1 MSFML
6 LVTMTQNVEALTPP
20 APGIELTETEAK
32 CLSKT
37 SDALAIGKLLSP
49 KMQIFCG
56 TLLENVK
63 CNDGLELIFKST
75 DGSPACVKP
84 KTAEKLI
91 ERGWAFET
99 SSIDSYD
106 DCVAA
111 GNDVL
116 EWLDEEGGWGRHCY
130 TPDGKKF
137 VVDCNKFL
145 ASCT

>member
-1 MSFML
+1 MIRPCWSIVQKLHTTVIYQKVLLNHMYNIHKSLIFVFMSFML

-91 ERGWAFET
+91 ERGWA
-99 SSIDSYD
+99 S
-106 DCVAA
+106 
-111 GNDVL
+111 N
-116 EWLDEEGGWGRHCY
+116 
-130 TPDGKKF
+130 
-137 VVDCNKFL
+137 
-145 ASCT
+145 

>member
-1 MSFML
+1 MFFSIFLISILMIGFSSSYAPSHPEY
-6 LVTMTQNVEALTPP
+6 VGFEAPLKQV
-20 APGIELTETEAK
+20 AQGIEPEAV
-32 CLSKT
+32 T
-37 SDALAIGKLLSP
+37 
-49 KMQIFCG
+49 
-56 TLLENVK
+56 
-63 CNDGLELIFKST
+63 CNEGLVLIIKYN
-75 DGSPACVKP
+75 GSPACVKP
-84 KTAEKLI
+84 TTAEKLI